1 MRRQDEEGG
10 RRRRRRKREEEDLCF
25 EPRRGGGRWAK
36 ALKRTRCEPHLEVNV
51 LRKSADG
58 RTGARRAED
67 QKSVAIQRPSFCCAP
82 TWSTSCK
89 SDSETSPPSS
99 GGGRTAKDSCSC
111 LPLSSCLSPWRVL
124 YAERFQCCR
133 IPCSTN
139 CSCCRAGIQEENLQF
154 EGAVVSLL
162 IATWCCC
169 ASGPWKHLSR
179 RRFFVQGSAIRRMS
193 GFARDRYHS

>member
-1 MRRQDEEGG
+1 MEEDEGGGRRRMSEEEEGEGRRRMRRMRRQDEEGG

-111 LPLSSCLSPWRVL
+111 LPLSSCLSPSRVL

-139 CSCCRAGIQEENLQF
+139 CSCCRAGIQEI
-154 EGAVVSLL
+154 LL
-162 IATWCCC
+162 LDSSPTATTIC
-169 ASGPWKHLSR
+169 
-179 RRFFVQGSAIRRMS
+179 
-193 GFARDRYHS
+193 